1 MQDGSVTVGRRKRG
15 PDVWCFR
22 WREGG
27 PDGRRIHRRIVLG
40 TADDLKGIASARKA
54 VVGLRREINLN
65 DVRIR
70 RESITLADLS
80 RHFQQQELADRNLRI
95 AYSTKKA
102 YAGYLEK
109 WIEPRW
115 GEYSLLEIRAVEV
128 ESWLKSL
135 NRAPGTRCKI
145 RNVMSLL
152 FNHGRRHDLCDR
164 NPIQWVRQSA
174 KRRATPD
181 ILTRDEVQGLLASLR
196 FRERTL
202 VLLAVTTGLRRSE
215 LFALKWKDVDFDS
228 KQIYVTRSIVQNV
241 VGICKTETS
250 QKPVPAHDDLVEAL
264 REWQSQ
270 TPYQSS
276 ESWVFAS
283 PVSQGRWPYLAQQI
297 MRHHILPVVRKTG
310 RHETNRLAHFS
321 PYLFHTSSIYRCR
334 TEDYAGAAAPLDN
347 SRNARYLHAGR
358 YNRQA
363 QCATSR
369 RLAVVPRKSATNLSP
384 AWVDPISCTYFVP
397 FCAHGKMEHFR

>member
-1 MQDGSVTVGRRKRG
+1 MQDGSVTVERRKRG

-22 WREGG
+22 WREAGA
-27 PDGRRIHRRIVLG
+27 DGRRIHRRIVLG
-40 TADDLKGIASARKA
+40 TAEELKNIASARKM
-54 VVGLRREINLN
+54 VTGLRSEIDIN
-65 DVRIR
+65 DIRIR

-80 RHFQQQELADRNLRI
+80 RHFQQRELADRNPRI

-164 NPIQWVRQSA
+164 NPIEWVRQSA
-174 KRRATPD
+174 KRRTAPD
-181 ILTRDEVQGLLASLR
+181 ILTTNEVQGLLANLR

-215 LFALKWKDVDFDS
+215 LFALKWKDVDFQG
-228 KQIYVTRSIVQNV
+228 KQICVTRSIVQNV
-241 VGICKTETS
+241 IGVCKTESS
-250 QKPVPAHDDLVEAL
+250 QKPVPAHDDLMKAL
-264 REWQSQ
+264 REWRGQ

-283 PVSQGRWPYLAQQI
+283 PANQGRRPYLAQQI
-297 MRHHILPVVRKTG
+297 MQRHILPIARKLGIAKRIGWHTFRHTYSTLLRSTG
-310 RHETNRLAHFS
+310 AELKIMQELLRHSTIRVTLDTYTQAV
-321 PYLFHTSSIYRCR
+321 T
-334 TEDYAGAAAPLDN
+334 TEK
-347 SRNARYLHAGR
+347 RNA
-358 YNRQA
+358 QE
-363 QCATSR
+363 
-369 RLAVVPRKSATNLSP
+369 AVVALL
-384 AWVDPISCTYFVP
+384 
-397 FCAHGKMEHFR
+397 FREKTQEK

>member
-1 MQDGSVTVGRRKRG
+1 MQDGSVTVERRKQG

-40 TADDLKGIASARKA
+40 TAEELKTIASARKA
-54 VVGLRREINLN
+54 VVGLTHEINLN

-70 RESITLADLS
+70 TGSITFADLS
-80 RHFQQQELADRNLRI
+80 RHFQQRELVRGNTRI
-95 AYSTKKA
+95 AYSTRKA
-102 YAGYLEK
+102 YEGYLKK

-115 GEYSLLEIRAVEV
+115 GKYRLLEVRAVEV

-135 NRAPGTRCKI
+135 NRAPGTRSKI

-174 KRRATPD
+174 KRRTAPD
-181 ILTRDEVQGLLASLR
+181 ILTSNDVQRLLANLR

-215 LFALKWKDVDFDS
+215 IFALKWKDVDFHA
-228 KQIYVTRSIVQNV
+228 KQICVTRSIVQNV
-241 VGICKTETS
+241 VGVCKTESS
-250 QKPVPAHDDLVEAL
+250 QKPVPAHDDLLQVL
-264 REWQSQ
+264 REWHRRTPFQS
-270 TPYQSS
+270 P

-283 PVSQGRWPYLAQQI
+283 SVNQGRWPYLAQEI
-297 MRHHILPVVRKTG
+297 MRHHIRPVARNLAITKRIGWHTFRHTYSTLLRSTG
-310 RHETNRLAHFS
+310 AELKIMQELLRHSTIRV
-321 PYLFHTSSIYRCR
+321 T
-334 TEDYAGAAAPLDN
+334 LDTYTQAVTTKK
-347 SRNARYLHAGR
+347 RNA
-358 YNRQA
+358 QE
-363 QCATSR
+363 
-369 RLAVVPRKSATNLSP
+369 AVVALL
-384 AWVDPISCTYFVP
+384 
-397 FCAHGKMEHFR
+397 FREKTEET

>member
-1 MQDGSVTVGRRKRG
+1 MQDGSVTVERRKRG

-27 PDGRRIHRRIVLG
+27 PDGRKIHRRIVLG
-40 TADDLKGIASARKA
+40 TADDLKSIASARKA

-70 RESITLADLS
+70 RESIKLADLS
-80 RHFQQQELADRNLRI
+80 RHFQQRELADRNPRI
-95 AYSTKKA
+95 AHSTKKA
-102 YAGYLEK
+102 YSVYLDK

-115 GEYSLLEIRAVEV
+115 GEYSLLDIRAVEV

-181 ILTRDEVQGLLASLR
+181 ILTRDEVQVLLANLP

-215 LFALKWKDVDFDS
+215 LFALKWKDVDFHT
-228 KQIYVTRSIVQNV
+228 KQICVTRSIVQNV
-241 VGICKTETS
+241 IGICKTESS
-250 QKPVPAHDDLVEAL
+250 QKPVPAHVDLIEAL
-264 REWQSQ
+264 REWRCQ
-270 TPYQSS
+270 TPYRSS
-276 ESWVFAS
+276 DSWVFAS
-283 PVSQGRWPYLAQQI
+283 PVKQGRWPYLAQQI
-297 MRHHILPVVRKTG
+297 MRHHIVPVARKLGITKRIGWHTFRHYSTLLRSTG
-310 RHETNRLAHFS
+310 AELKTMQELLRHSTIRVTLDTYTQAV
-321 PYLFHTSSIYRCR
+321 T
-334 TEDYAGAAAPLDN
+334 TEKR
-347 SRNARYLHAGR
+347 S
-358 YNRQA
+358 A
-363 QCATSR
+363 QE
-369 RLAVVPRKSATNLSP
+369 AVVALLFPEKRPET
-384 AWVDPISCTYFVP
+384 
-397 FCAHGKMEHFR
+397 

>member
-1 MQDGSVTVGRRKRG
+1 MQDGSVTVERRKRG

-22 WREGG
+22 WREAGA
-27 PDGRRIHRRIVLG
+27 DGRRIHRRIVLG
-40 TADDLKGIASARKA
+40 TAEELKNIASARKI
-54 VVGLRREINLN
+54 VTGLRSEININ
-65 DVRIR
+65 DIRTR

-80 RHFQQQELADRNLRI
+80 RHFQQRELADRNPRI

-164 NPIQWVRQSA
+164 NPIEWVRQSA
-174 KRRATPD
+174 KRRTAPD
-181 ILTRDEVQGLLASLR
+181 ILTTNEVQGLLANLR

-215 LFALKWKDVDFDS
+215 LFALKWKDVDFQG
-228 KQIYVTRSIVQNV
+228 KQICVTRSIVQNV
-241 VGICKTETS
+241 IGVCKTESS
-250 QKPVPAHDDLVEAL
+250 QKPVPAHDDLMKAL
-264 REWQSQ
+264 REWRGQ

-276 ESWVFAS
+276 ENWVFAS
-283 PVSQGRWPYLAQQI
+283 PTNQGRRPYLAQQI
-297 MRHHILPVVRKTG
+297 MQRHILPIGRKLGIAKRIGWHTF
-310 RHETNRLAHFS
+310 RHYSAS
-321 PYLFHTSSIYRCR
+321 R
-334 TEDYAGAAAPLDN
+334 TIT
-347 SRNARYLHAGR
+347 R
-358 YNRQA
+358 
-363 QCATSR
+363 
-369 RLAVVPRKSATNLSP
+369 
-384 AWVDPISCTYFVP
+384 
-397 FCAHGKMEHFR
+397 